1 MCLSRNVINSQLQYA
16 IARADSEQIAKK
28 IAEDNL
34 SQIQKDKMML
44 EVELKE
50 ANTRTEQDLKK
61 RDQVITKVKVTF
73 INLFS

>member
-1 MCLSRNVINSQLQYA
+1 LCLSRNVINSQLQYA